1 MTKRDGLVFE
11 MDCPLW
17 GSGPQTYEPHPVELD
32 ITGTTYY
39 NIHHQGDKK
48 TLANTGAKVLG
59 K

>member
-1 MTKRDGLVFE
+1 MI
-11 MDCPLW
+11 
-17 GSGPQTYEPHPVELD
+17 ELD

-48 TLANTGAKVLG
+48 TLANTRAKVLG